1 MSVYE
6 RNLPWDIMLFRP
18 DTAPKR
24 HWSIINTFLNNKK
37 IPIIPPVIFKG
48 KLISDFKKK
57 AELFN
62 YHFVSQ
68 YALVKNESTLP
79 NLEYKTHEKLNYFD
93 INKNEILSENKKSK
107 CK

>member
-6 RNLPWDIMLFRP
+6 RDLPWDIMLFRH

-24 HWSIINTFLNNKK
+24 HWSIINTFLNNKN